1 MTNAA
6 KQEIPDFVQDLLN
19 EIKSLATFA
28 NEIAEAFQNELGD
41 VTDQV
46 NSVQL
51 LMMTK
56 YFYENRHYIERDSQ
70 GMLMHIRQQKAAAKV
85 KKDLANKQN
94 PGYKNLEASP
104 LVDKTDDD
112 LIATKTSVSPTGK
125 AE

>member
-6 KQEIPDFVQDLLN
+6 KQEIPDFIQDLLD

-28 NEIAEAFQNELGD
+28 NEIVEAFQNELGD

-56 YFYENRHYIERDSQ
+56 YFYENRHFIERDSQ

-85 KKDLANKQN
+85 KKDLINKQN
-94 PGYKNLEASP
+94 PGYKNPEVDP
-104 LVDKTDDD
+104 VDKTDDD